1 MASLM
6 KADGTYDYDAVATED
21 DAEPSTSGSNTDD
34 SDYESET
41 AGSDEHGVHTY
52 DWPSQR
58 KRKYSPKHGVQ
69 KQRRKTTHDNTGDT
83 NVENDVSGSS
93 ENDGMPLS
101 DFKCSECE
109 MKFSNTSAR
118 NKHMRSSHTEFHCTF
133 ENCKKVFRDPNTRR
147 KHVMVV
153 HKGVKR
159 CVCEVCEVTFSTAGS
174 LKHHIYCVHTE
185 NCEKTK
191 YVCEECKKVFYT
203 KSKLSLHKSVHTGE
217 KNYHCSFEG
226 CGKSFRYYSLINIS
240 LIDCL
245 HCSCFS

>member
-6 KADGTYDYDAVATED
+6 KADGTYDYDAVTTGD
-21 DAEPSTSGSNTDD
+21 DAEPSTGGSNTDD

-41 AGSDEHGVHTY
+41 ACSDEYDVHTC
-52 DWPSQR
+52 DCPTQR
-58 KRKYSPKHGVQ
+58 KRKYCPKQGVRKQ
-69 KQRRKTTHDNTGDT
+69 KRKTTQYDTGDT
-83 NVENDVSGSS
+83 DVENDVSVNKDSVDNSS
-93 ENDGMPLS
+93 EEHGVPLS

-109 MKFSNTSAR
+109 MKFSNPSAR

-133 ENCKKVFRDPNTRR
+133 ENCKKVFRDPNSCR

-159 CVCEVCEVTFSTAGS
+159 CVCKICEETFSTAGS

-191 YVCEECKKVFYT
+191 YVCEECQKVFYT

-217 KNYHCSFEG
+217 KNYQCRFEG
-226 CGKSFRYYSLINIS
+226 CGKSFRYNSVINIS
-240 LIDCL
+240 LID
-245 HCSCFS
+245 